1 MWENVHFLRL
11 QTVVL
16 CDFSKGSDKIPS
28 NWNRTRHNCLK
39 TQKVNTFPHSLMEHT
54 VFFMYIHG
62 IYVKKLKKKE
72 FEFFFGSIGI
82 RTRIAQGIADMLD
95 LREILL

>member
-1 MWENVHFLRL
+1 
-11 QTVVL
+11 
-16 CDFSKGSDKIPS
+16 
-28 NWNRTRHNCLK
+28 
-39 TQKVNTFPHSLMEHT
+39 MEHT

-62 IYVKKLKKKE
+62 IYVKKLKKE